1 MSWGKMP
8 PIHKR
13 KFEDYHHEFHRSRN
27 PENYEVVGSVITAPK
42 KQPSHAKDLPLVSNS
57 QRAFRDEPSQDNGSL
72 SHASKEWQMVD
83 RKDKRKSKRKKAG
96 DEKDRVKYPE
106 LTCHANVTAPIR
118 ITDLQ
123 ALALYALAD
132 GIGPSWV
139 AFKHARHTRKVV
151 VLMVPGL
158 ERAMFDGSMSIDEGS
173 DSITGL
179 GQEESTVDESGWR
192 DDGFRAWSVPAKTC
206 KEGNPMEL
214 KVQYLPKALQPLVA
228 IFEDVWQVKAP
239 GDSRYAKLHSPIQ
252 AMLISPLPQS
262 RENKAIKGPKPPAE
276 EKGWQSQRT
285 AIDEFVHTPDDLRDA
300 EYPLHPAVLDGDV
313 EAALL
318 EQERRAKT
326 GQNAAGGWVDTRVS
340 KFSDGTVSSTAI
352 QQGSIT
358 SGRTVYAVD
367 CEMVLTSD
375 DKYSLAR
382 ISIVAWDGTTVLDEL
397 VKPSLPIKNY
407 FTKFSGM
414 TSAILDP
421 VQTSL
426 SEVQSKLL
434 DLFDPQSIL
443 LGHSLESDLTAM
455 KLTHPFIIDTSLI
468 YPHPRGPPLRS
479 SLKFLAQKYL
489 RREIQQH
496 DSKGHNSVEDALA
509 VLDLVKLKCEKGPKW
524 GTSEAAGEPIFRR
537 LARNTRRD
545 VGGIERGI
553 TSAMVDY
560 GTPERG
566 YGKEATVHIGCESDE
581 EIVKAVARAANG
593 DSDGKVVPGGGVDF
607 IWGRLRELES
617 FRGWCN
623 NNREYTTTDKLHAFR
638 SQQTSTPDSAATG
651 GEPDLSVQ
659 SVESDSIT
667 GTATKHDLSIRSE
680 NQSWAPPPTTPT
692 LQSTITSTLSHI
704 RAIYDALPPCT
715 LFMVYTGTGDPREV
729 GRLQKMQQQF
739 RKEFKVKKWD
749 DLSVK
754 WTDDEEQALKRAV
767 ERAREG
773 MALMCV
779 K

>member
-1 MSWGKMP
+1 MSQN
-8 PIHKR
+8 HKR
-13 KFEDYHHEFHRSRN
+13 KFEDYHNELHDSSN
-27 PENYEVVGSVITAPK
+27 PESYEVVGSVLTAPK
-42 KQPSHAKDLPLVSNS
+42 SQPSHASDLPLVPNS
-57 QRAFRDEPSQDNGSL
+57 QRVSRNESSQDNGSL
-72 SHASKEWQMVD
+72 PHDSKEWQIVD
-83 RKDKRKSKRKKAG
+83 RRDKRKPKRKKAG

-106 LTCHANVTAPIR
+106 LTSHASITAPIR
-118 ITDLQ
+118 IADLQ

-158 ERAMFDGSMSIDEGS
+158 ERAMFDGSMSIDKGA
-173 DSITGL
+173 D
-179 GQEESTVDESGWR
+179 STVGLEQKESIVDECRGR
-192 DDGFRAWSVPAKTC
+192 DSDFRAWRNGVPAKTY
-206 KEGNPMEL
+206 KESNPMEF
-214 KVQYLPKALQPLVA
+214 KVQYLPKALQPLVD
-228 IFEDVWQVKAP
+228 IFQYVWQVRAP
-239 GDSRYAKLHSPIQ
+239 GDSKYAKLHSPIQ

-262 RENKAIKGPKPPAE
+262 RENKAIKGPKPPVE

-285 AIDEFVHTPDDLRDA
+285 AVAVFIHTANDLRDA
-300 EYPLHPAVLDGDV
+300 DYPLHPAVLDGDV

-318 EQERRAKT
+318 EQERRDKT

-340 KFSDGTVSSTAI
+340 NFSDGSVSGTAI

-382 ISIVAWDGTTVLDEL
+382 ISIVDWNGTTILDEL

-407 FTKFSGM
+407 YTQFSGM

-421 VQTSL
+421 VRTSL

-434 DLFDPQSIL
+434 DLFTPHCIL

-537 LARNTRRD
+537 LARNTRKD
-545 VGGIERGI
+545 AGGIDRGI

-566 YGKEATVHIGCESDE
+566 YGKEATVHVGCESDD

-593 DSDGKVVPGGGVDF
+593 DPDGKVVPGGGVHF
-607 IWGRLRELES
+607 TWGRLRELES

-623 NNREYTTTDKLHAFR
+623 NNREYTTVDKLHVTR
-638 SQQTSTPDSAATG
+638 SQQASTLDPAATWE
-651 GEPDLSVQ
+651 EPDFSVG
-659 SVESDSIT
+659 SVEHDSIT
-667 GTATKHDLSIRSE
+667 DTTAKHDLSIHSE
-680 NQSWAPPPTTPT
+680 NHPLAPPSTTPT
-692 LQSTITSTLSHI
+692 LQSTITSTISHI

-715 LFMVYTGTGDPREV
+715 LFIVYTGTGDPREV

-739 RKEFKVKKWD
+739 RREFKVKKWN

-754 WTDDEEQALKRAV
+754 WTDDEEQALKKAV
-767 ERAREG
+767 ERARDG